1 MTMRWF
7 EIKSQSE
14 DARNNVFKSMRE
26 QKLLV
31 RRENGRLV
39 ACIGSQHQGWL
50 TKVCGDFG
58 STLKVLDNPP
68 DGMTVP
74 KKEEYKVP
82 CDEVFYDPRMSATHQ
97 KYCAKCRKLKAQAQA
112 EKPTAEKPTAEKPS
126 AETTPAPTLPAS
138 KTRLP
143 VIAKLEPGQDLSI
156 EGVILSLEVTKERL
170 QEQLIRLDSLIENL
184 KGFKDSKDMLS
195 ELDIEVKQRV
205 AAVKL
210 LMSDGVIK

>member
-14 DARNNVFKSMRE
+14 DARNKVFKSMRE

-50 TKVCGDFG
+50 SKVCGDFG
-58 STLKVLDNPP
+58 STLMVLDDTPKGMSNPGK
-68 DGMTVP
+68 DDYTA
-74 KKEEYKVP
+74 P
-82 CDEVFYDPRMSATHQ
+82 CGEVFYDPRLYSPHV
-97 KYCAKCRKLKAQAQA
+97 KYCTKCRKLKTQTPDEAQANG
-112 EKPTAEKPTAEKPS
+112 TI
-126 AETTPAPTLPAS
+126 PAPTLPAS

-143 VIAKLEPGQDLSI
+143 VIAKLEPGQDLNI

-170 QEQLIRLDSLIENL
+170 QEQLSRLDSLIENL

-195 ELDIEVKQRV
+195 ELDTEVKQRV